1 MISIREGTFET
12 NSSST
17 HSLTICSSDEYK
29 AWEKGETVFSED
41 NETFVKLTDLYDA
54 CIAAAKK
61 NLDYYIP
68 KKATEKPDEDYYK
81 RRVAILEYILE
92 HANKEFFDP
101 FIKSV
106 LDRNGEVVSISDYGY
121 ESEDDKQIDSLYDL
135 YDKNFEG
142 ATDEAVALELANE
155 FGEKL
160 VTEEHF
166 YEDDYLE
173 GYCESKVINGVEV
186 YVFGKYGYNG

>member
-1 MISIREGTFET
+1 MISVREGTFET

-17 HSLTICSSDEYK
+17 HSLTICSSEEYK
-29 AWEKGETVFSED
+29 AWKSGETIFSED
-41 NETFVKLTDLYDA
+41 SEKFVKLTELYDT
-54 CIAAAKK
+54 CIKAAKK
-61 NLDYYIP
+61 DLKDYKP
-68 KKATEKPDEDYYK
+68 KAATEKPEEEYYK
-81 RRVAILEYILE
+81 RRVAILEYALE

-106 LDRNGEVVSISDYGY
+106 LDRNGEIVSISDYGY
-121 ESEDDKQIDSLYDL
+121 DSEDDREIESLYDL

-155 FGEKL
+155 LGDKL

-173 GYCESKVINGVEV
+173 GYCESKVVNGVKV
-186 YVFGKYGYNG
+186 YVFGKYGFDG

>member
-29 AWEKGETVFSED
+29 AWEKGETVFNED
-41 NETFVKLTDLYDA
+41 SGTFVKLTDLYDA
-54 CIAAAKK
+54 SIEAAKK
-61 NLDYYIP
+61 NLEYYRP
-68 KKATEKPDEDYYK
+68 KKATEKSNEDYYK
-81 RRVAILEYILE
+81 RRVAILEYVLE
-92 HANKEFFDP
+92 HANKEFFEP
-101 FIKSV
+101 FIKRV
-106 LDRNGEVVSISDYGY
+106 LDRNGEVVSIFDFGY

-155 FGEKL
+155 LGEKL
-160 VTEEHF
+160 VTEEHY

-173 GYCESKVINGVEV
+173 GYCESKVVNGVEV
-186 YVFGKYGYNG
+186 YVFGRYGFDG

>member
-29 AWEKGETVFSED
+29 AWEKGETIFNE
-41 NETFVKLTDLYDA
+41 NEETFVKLTDLYDA
-54 CIAAAKK
+54 CIEAVKK
-61 NLDYYIP
+61 DLEYYRP
-68 KKATEKPDEDYYK
+68 KKATEKSTEDYYK
-81 RRVAILEYILE
+81 RRVAILEYVLE

-106 LDRNGEVVSISDYGY
+106 LDRNGEVISISDFGY
-121 ESEDDKQIDSLYDL
+121 ESEDDKEIDSLYDL

-173 GYCESKVINGVEV
+173 GYCASKVINGVEV

>member
-1 MISIREGTFET
+1 MISIRESTFET

-29 AWEKGETVFSED
+29 AWESGETIFSEGS
-41 NETFVKLTDLYDA
+41 EKFVKLTELYDT
-54 CIAAAKK
+54 CIEATKK
-61 NLDYYIP
+61 DLEYYKP
-68 KKATEKPDEDYYK
+68 KAATEKPEEDYYK
-81 RRVAILEYILE
+81 MRVAILEYILE
-92 HANKEFFDP
+92 HANREFFDP
-101 FIKSV
+101 FIKKV
-106 LDRNGEVVSISDYGY
+106 LDRNGEIVSISDFGY
-121 ESEDDKQIDSLYDL
+121 ESEDDRDIKSLYDL
-135 YDKNFEG
+135 YDRNFDG

-155 FGEKL
+155 FGDKL

-173 GYCESKVINGVEV
+173 GYCESKVVNGVEV

>member
-1 MISIREGTFET
+1 MISIRESTFET

-29 AWEKGETVFSED
+29 AWEKGETIFSEGS
-41 NETFVKLTDLYDA
+41 EKFVKLTELYDT
-54 CIAAAKK
+54 CIEATKK
-61 NLDYYIP
+61 DL
-68 KKATEKPDEDYYK
+68 EYYK
-81 RRVAILEYILE
+81 PEEDDYKMRVAILEYILE

-101 FIKSV
+101 FIKKI
-106 LDRNGEVVSISDYGY
+106 LDRNGEIVSISDFGY
-121 ESEDDKQIDSLYDL
+121 ESEDGRDIKSLYDL
-135 YDKNFEG
+135 YDRNFDG

-155 FGEKL
+155 FGDKL

-173 GYCESKVINGVEV
+173 GYCESKVVNGVEV